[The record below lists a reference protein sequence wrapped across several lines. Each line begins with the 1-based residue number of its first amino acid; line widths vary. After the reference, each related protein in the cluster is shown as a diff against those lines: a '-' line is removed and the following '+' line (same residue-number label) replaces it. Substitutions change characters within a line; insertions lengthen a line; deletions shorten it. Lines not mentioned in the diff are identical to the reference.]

1 MLLQF
6 INLYNIECVLK
17 PKHSCTAIGNV
28 VAAPE
33 QAGCGHTNGTGRTT
47 ARWSITAESAQHPG
61 EDHAQASAH
70 PHQTG
75 GRSVYVSSNL
85 CHCLIAHM
93 GTCLY
98 TRECL
103 CVHICMHAYTHIYTD
118 RHTHTHT
125 HTHTH
130 SMHTLSLCAQF
141 LSLFLFLT
149 PSFLMQHAMYKWRLS
164 KAG

>member
-17 PKHSCTAIGNV
+17 PKHRCTAIGNV

-103 CVHICMHAYTHIYTD
+103 CVHICMHAYTHIH
-118 RHTHTHT
+118 RQTHTHT
-125 HTHTH
+125 HRAC
-130 SMHTLSLCAQF
+130 TLCPSVHNFF
-141 LSLFLFLT
+141 LSFYSSLHPF
-149 PSFLMQHAMYKWRLS
+149 
-164 KAG
+164 